1 MTPPPLRARV
11 HAALR
16 LQPFTAAQLRW
27 MLSCSDK
34 AARNALD
41 ELASHGIVC
50 IVGMSWRTV
59 GARARLWGLV
69 A

>member
-1 MTPPPLRARV
+1 MTPPLLRTRV
-11 HAALR
+11 RDALR

-41 ELASHGIVC
+41 ELASHGAVRV
-50 IVGMSWRTV
+50 VGMSWRTI
-59 GARARLWGLV
+59 GARARLWGLT